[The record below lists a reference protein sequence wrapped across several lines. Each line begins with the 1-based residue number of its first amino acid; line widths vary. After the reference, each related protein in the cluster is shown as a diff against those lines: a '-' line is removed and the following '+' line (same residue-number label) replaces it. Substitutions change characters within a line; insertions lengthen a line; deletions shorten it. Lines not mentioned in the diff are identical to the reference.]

1 MKRIKWFVVPL
12 LMISIALFS
21 YSLLEKRLS
30 EFQQKLPPGQ
40 EIAKT
45 DSTLPENQAWNTP
58 TSKPPIISETVV
70 ITLTGYPKTLTKGWA
85 PWEPMQNTTS
95 FQGNIAMSNT
105 NDEMYRLF
113 QLLSGQNER
122 ISDARSMEDY
132 TSSDTLFTLSNRYN
146 YSMDFFTSLPNWVVG
161 KSTLT
166 LEEVE
171 KNGLPSGP
179 NRFTWLHIDAQRDQI
194 TLETL
199 QKWIKNYQA
208 SHQPSNI
215 TSQLLLCYF
224 PVSNTESISW
234 MKNNQ
239 ALSPFFYWSSIPQ
252 DKPVISPVTIQ
263 SEDITATL
271 SFSLGLIPPVGCL
284 GKPDYSWFSLDES
297 SIMDRLIYHT
307 DQFVYST
314 VYYLNQY
321 QIEDSIIA
329 GYLLE
334 STDTI
339 HATESANL
347 AELERRYKVIL
358 DDFNSFQLY
367 HQKQIN
373 FVPSFLWTLL
383 TLLFLLIWLV
393 NWLKRYRPYLFGTVL
408 FLLVV
413 LVQLVIFPG
422 RLSYPVFST
431 ITLWGLLVNHL
442 LFLLPILS
450 VLILSYT
457 LMAGYWFNITFEEI
471 CHDINGILVTFSVF
485 LLLAMTLWVTR
496 YGFIFKNMMPPL
508 GIQHNQNQFL
518 SYWILMPVLLGYS
531 YALSYGFS
539 RLLISISHSRETN
552 P

>member
-1 MKRIKWFVVPL
+1 VKRIKWFVVPL

-21 YSLLEKRLS
+21 YSLLEQRLS
-30 EFQQKLPPGQ
+30 EFQQRLQPGQ
-40 EIAKT
+40 ESVKT
-45 DSTLPENQAWNTP
+45 DSTLSESQAWNNP
-58 TSKPPIISETVV
+58 TSKPPIISNTVV
-70 ITLTGYPKTLTKGWA
+70 ITLTGYPKTLAKEWA
-85 PWEPMQNTTS
+85 SWEPMQATTS
-95 FQGNIAMSNT
+95 IQGFIALSNT

-122 ISDARSMEDY
+122 ISDARSLQDY
-132 TSSDTLFTLSNRYN
+132 TSSDTLFTLFSRYN

-161 KSTLT
+161 ESTLT

-171 KNGLPSGP
+171 KNGLPSGS
-179 NRFTWLHIDAQRDQI
+179 NHFTWLHINATRDQI
-194 TLETL
+194 SLETL

-208 SHQPSNI
+208 ANQTAKN
-215 TSQLLLCYF
+215 TSQFLLCSF
-224 PVSNTESISW
+224 PVSNTEGISW
-234 MKNNQ
+234 MRNNQ
-239 ALSPFFYWSSIPQ
+239 ALSPFFYWNSIPQ
-252 DKPVISPVTIQ
+252 DNPSLSPVTIQ
-263 SEDITATL
+263 SEDMTATL

-284 GKPDYSWFSLDES
+284 GKPDYSWFALDES
-297 SIMDRLIYHT
+297 SVMDRLIYHT
-307 DQFVYST
+307 DQFIYSS

-358 DDFNSFQLY
+358 DDFNSFQLFR
-367 HQKQIN
+367 QKQIN
-373 FVPSFLWTLL
+373 FIPSFLWILL

-393 NWLKRYRPYLFGTVL
+393 NWLKRYRPYLFGTAL
-408 FLLVV
+408 FLLLV
-413 LVQLVIFPG
+413 LIQLVIFPG

-431 ITLWGLLVNHL
+431 ISLWGLVANHL
-442 LFLLPILS
+442 LFFLPILS
-450 VLILSYT
+450 VLILLYT

-485 LLLAMTLWVTR
+485 LLLGMTLWVTR

-518 SYWILMPVLLGYS
+518 CYWILMPVLLGYS

-539 RLLISISHSRETN
+539 RLLISISHSREKN